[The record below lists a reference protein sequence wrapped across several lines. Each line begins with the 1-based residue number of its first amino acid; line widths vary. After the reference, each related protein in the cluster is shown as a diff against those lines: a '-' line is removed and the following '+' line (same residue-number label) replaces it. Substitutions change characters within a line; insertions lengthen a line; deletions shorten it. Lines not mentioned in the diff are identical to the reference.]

1 MTIKNSQTVSLMA
14 PVPSFHLDSGLE
26 TLQEEGGVLFASNA
40 FSVFHQLESTRK
52 GQSVTVWIYESHQ
65 NSKAVIKWKG
75 TYVGY
80 VSSDDRGQMKL
91 MKRLRPK
98 STKNDGHT
106 AVYWQLNQLEKLE
119 EPISVTKSFGF
130 RNRKSFKSNYIPQGP
145 TIIEPYGG

>member
-26 TLQEEGGVLFASNA
+26 TLQEEGGILFASNA

-91 MKRLRPK
+91 KKRLRPK

-106 AVYWQLNQLEKLE
+106 AVYWQLNHLEKLE
-119 EPISVTKSFGF
+119 KPIMITNFFGLG
-130 RNRKSFKSNYIPQGP
+130 NRKSFKSNFIPQGP
-145 TIIEPYGG
+145 TIIEPYVG